1 MSTVTAR
8 LSEETALKLDQLAQ
22 TTKRSKSFLV
32 AQALEHFLEE
42 QSWQVEQIRESLAQA
57 DAGTFASTSEVQE
70 AFAQWGLT
78 VEPK

>member
-42 QSWQVEQIRESLAQA
+42 QSWQVAQVRESLARA
-57 DAGTFASTSEVQE
+57 DAGAFASSTEVQD
-70 AFAQWGLT
+70 AFGKWGLSI
-78 VEPK
+78 EPD